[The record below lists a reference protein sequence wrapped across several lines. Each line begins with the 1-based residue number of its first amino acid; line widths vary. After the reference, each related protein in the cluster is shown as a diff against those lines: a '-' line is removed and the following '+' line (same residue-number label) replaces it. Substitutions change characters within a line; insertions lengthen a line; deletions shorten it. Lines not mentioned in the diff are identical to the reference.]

1 MNDDLD
7 PEMDLA
13 EQILVLLREQ
23 PEGCS
28 EYQLI
33 QQLKARH
40 STHIP
45 NLPLL
50 DKLVLFRTHFL
61 VFNALYSLRDQ
72 LRGDNRNDIQISPLC
87 VQLLPYAAAVS
98 AVAESDPLRDYYL
111 DMTNLRDTDEEE
123 VERLLASFWSRM
135 RGDQLGAHN
144 GSWDPEQKR
153 AALELFELD
162 QEVESLNLLTI
173 KRRYRQ
179 LVSIHHPDRGGS
191 TSRIQSINLA
201 MEILERYYR

>member
-1 MNDDLD
+1 MNDHLE

-13 EQILVLLREQ
+13 EQIFVLLREQ

-61 VFNALYSLRDQ
+61 VFNALYQLRDQ
-72 LRGDNRNDIQISPLC
+72 LWGESRYNLQISPLN
-87 VQLLPYAAAVS
+87 VQLQPHVPGAS
-98 AVAESDPLRDYYL
+98 GVAESDPLRDYYL
-111 DMTNLRDTDEEE
+111 DMTNLRDTDEQE

-135 RGDQLGAHN
+135 RGDHLGERN
-144 GSWDPEQKR
+144 ESWDPEQKR

-162 QEVESLNLLTI
+162 QEGPSLSLHTI

-191 TSRIQSINLA
+191 TTRLQSINLA
-201 MEILERYYR
+201 MEILQRYYR